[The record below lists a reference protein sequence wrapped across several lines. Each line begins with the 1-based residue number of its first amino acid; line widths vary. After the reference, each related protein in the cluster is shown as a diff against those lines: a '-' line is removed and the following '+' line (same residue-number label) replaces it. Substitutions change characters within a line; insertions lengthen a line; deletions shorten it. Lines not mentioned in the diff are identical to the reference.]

1 MNTRALFPLLFTVAS
16 FSASAG
22 NWAVKNGWCQTM
34 TEDGQ
39 ALVMLKN
46 GTIGITGL
54 MQGCPNG
61 VQTLL
66 GSRISINGNL
76 IPTSQMCNQQT
87 GFRAVEVEIGQAP
100 EMVKKA
106 VHSIAERDVSVLQ
119 AFGVRMEFTR
129 GDMLKVCPKFVT
141 SLAGFSP
148 KQTTTI
154 NKDSVLQAARQAYA
168 RKYDEETTETADF
181 GSYEVKGN
189 KVEFEVFNPEDRAYD
204 KVTVTVG
211 ADGITV
217 TQNSPTGQ
225 TMTTDAEAAVSEALR
240 GLAFWLYRQLENEYD
255 WLTSD
260 AAVDEALLI
269 NEYTF
274 TEAGLRAG

>member
-1 MNTRALFPLLFTVAS
+1 
-16 FSASAG
+16 
-22 NWAVKNGWCQTM
+22 
-34 TEDGQ
+34 
-39 ALVMLKN
+39 MLKN

-66 GSRISINGNL
+66 GNRISINGNL

-87 GFRAVEVEIGQAP
+87 GFRAVEVEVGQAP

-148 KQTTTI
+148 KH
-154 NKDSVLQAARQAYA
+154 
-168 RKYDEETTETADF
+168 
-181 GSYEVKGN
+181 
-189 KVEFEVFNPEDRAYD
+189 PEDRAYD

-211 ADGITV
+211 ADG
-217 TQNSPTGQ
+217 NATG
-225 TMTTDAEAAVSEALR
+225 ASVEFI
-240 GLAFWLYRQLENEYD
+240 GK
-255 WLTSD
+255 
-260 AAVDEALLI
+260 
-269 NEYTF
+269 
-274 TEAGLRAG
+274 

>member
-46 GTIGITGL
+46 GTIG
-54 MQGCPNG
+54 
-61 VQTLL
+61 
-66 GSRISINGNL
+66 INGNL

-168 RKYDEETTETADF
+168 REYDEETTETADF

-211 ADGITV
+211 ADG
-217 TQNSPTGQ
+217 NATG
-225 TMTTDAEAAVSEALR
+225 ASVEFI
-240 GLAFWLYRQLENEYD
+240 GK
-255 WLTSD
+255 
-260 AAVDEALLI
+260 
-269 NEYTF
+269 
-274 TEAGLRAG
+274 

>member
-87 GFRAVEVEIGQAP
+87 
-100 EMVKKA
+100 
-106 VHSIAERDVSVLQ
+106 
-119 AFGVRMEFTR
+119 
-129 GDMLKVCPKFVT
+129 
-141 SLAGFSP
+141 
-148 KQTTTI
+148 
-154 NKDSVLQAARQAYA
+154 
-168 RKYDEETTETADF
+168 
-181 GSYEVKGN
+181 
-189 KVEFEVFNPEDRAYD
+189 
-204 KVTVTVG
+204 
-211 ADGITV
+211 
-217 TQNSPTGQ
+217 
-225 TMTTDAEAAVSEALR
+225 VSENSR
-240 GLAFWLYRQLENEYD
+240 YVGLPPCFIARRPF
-255 WLTSD
+255 LTRTGGCRHNSLPQC
-260 AAVDEALLI
+260 A
-269 NEYTF
+269 Y
-274 TEAGLRAG
+274 

>member
-66 GSRISINGNL
+66 SSRISINGNL

-141 SLAGFSP
+141 SLAVFSRNRRP
-148 KQTTTI
+148 
-154 NKDSVLQAARQAYA
+154 
-168 RKYDEETTETADF
+168 
-181 GSYEVKGN
+181 
-189 KVEFEVFNPEDRAYD
+189 
-204 KVTVTVG
+204 
-211 ADGITV
+211 
-217 TQNSPTGQ
+217 
-225 TMTTDAEAAVSEALR
+225 
-240 GLAFWLYRQLENEYD
+240 
-255 WLTSD
+255 
-260 AAVDEALLI
+260 LLI
-269 NEYTF
+269 KTPYCRLPDRHTPGNT
-274 TEAGLRAG
+274 TRKQQKPLILALTK

>member
-1 MNTRALFPLLFTVAS
+1 
-16 FSASAG
+16 
-22 NWAVKNGWCQTM
+22 M

-54 MQGCPNG
+54 MQGCTRM
-61 VQTLL
+61 VYRR
-66 GSRISINGNL
+66 SWAAVFSINGNL

-141 SLAGFSP
+141 SLAGFFRNRRP
-148 KQTTTI
+148 
-154 NKDSVLQAARQAYA
+154 
-168 RKYDEETTETADF
+168 
-181 GSYEVKGN
+181 
-189 KVEFEVFNPEDRAYD
+189 
-204 KVTVTVG
+204 
-211 ADGITV
+211 
-217 TQNSPTGQ
+217 
-225 TMTTDAEAAVSEALR
+225 
-240 GLAFWLYRQLENEYD
+240 
-255 WLTSD
+255 
-260 AAVDEALLI
+260 LLI
-269 NEYTF
+269 KIPSCRLPGRHTP
-274 TEAGLRAG
+274 GI

>member
-1 MNTRALFPLLFTVAS
+1 
-16 FSASAG
+16 
-22 NWAVKNGWCQTM
+22 M

-141 SLAGFSP
+141 SLAGFSRNRRP
-148 KQTTTI
+148 
-154 NKDSVLQAARQAYA
+154 
-168 RKYDEETTETADF
+168 
-181 GSYEVKGN
+181 
-189 KVEFEVFNPEDRAYD
+189 
-204 KVTVTVG
+204 
-211 ADGITV
+211 
-217 TQNSPTGQ
+217 
-225 TMTTDAEAAVSEALR
+225 
-240 GLAFWLYRQLENEYD
+240 
-255 WLTSD
+255 
-260 AAVDEALLI
+260 LLI
-269 NEYTF
+269 KIPSCRQPGRHTPGNMTRKQQKPLILAL
-274 TEAGLRAG
+274 TK

>member
-1 MNTRALFPLLFTVAS
+1 MNTRTLFPLLFTVAS

-54 MQGCPNG
+54 MQGCPND

-141 SLAGFSP
+141 SLAVFSP

-211 ADGITV
+211 ADG
-217 TQNSPTGQ
+217 N
-225 TMTTDAEAAVSEALR
+225 A
-240 GLAFWLYRQLENEYD
+240 
-255 WLTSD
+255 TS
-260 AAVDEALLI
+260 ASVEFI
-269 NEYTF
+269 
-274 TEAGLRAG
+274 GK

>member
-1 MNTRALFPLLFTVAS
+1 MNTRTLFPLLFTVAS

-61 VQTLL
+61 VQT
-66 GSRISINGNL
+66 
-76 IPTSQMCNQQT
+76 PTSQMCNQQT
-87 GFRAVEVEIGQAP
+87 GFRAVEVEAEQAS

-141 SLAGFSP
+141 SLAVFSP

-211 ADGITV
+211 ADG
-217 TQNSPTGQ
+217 N
-225 TMTTDAEAAVSEALR
+225 A
-240 GLAFWLYRQLENEYD
+240 
-255 WLTSD
+255 TS
-260 AAVDEALLI
+260 ASVEFI
-269 NEYTF
+269 
-274 TEAGLRAG
+274 GK

>member
-1 MNTRALFPLLFTVAS
+1 MNTRTLFPLLFTVAS

-87 GFRAVEVEIGQAP
+87 GFRAVEVE
-100 EMVKKA
+100 
-106 VHSIAERDVSVLQ
+106 
-119 AFGVRMEFTR
+119 
-129 GDMLKVCPKFVT
+129 
-141 SLAGFSP
+141 
-148 KQTTTI
+148 
-154 NKDSVLQAARQAYA
+154 
-168 RKYDEETTETADF
+168 DF

-211 ADGITV
+211 ADG
-217 TQNSPTGQ
+217 NATG
-225 TMTTDAEAAVSEALR
+225 ASVEFI
-240 GLAFWLYRQLENEYD
+240 GK
-255 WLTSD
+255 
-260 AAVDEALLI
+260 
-269 NEYTF
+269 
-274 TEAGLRAG
+274 